1 MGFFLRKQ
9 IKFGKFALNLSK
21 SGLGASFG
29 LKGLRLSFGSKG
41 VQLNAG
47 RNGLY
52 FRKSLNGKKVK
63 PQAKVEEITSEE
75 YIEEACQEEKK
86 KTEAK
91 LITKSPE
98 QENFEFI
105 LSLFTA
111 CFLIAFIGLFFKFWL
126 ACLFG
131 IITFGARNLFIN
143 KNSDKYEIYKANPEP
158 QCYYIGK
165 TKSQIE
171 ELKKQAEENNEKI
184 IKQRQEQ
191 INKKKYQKQ

>member
-52 FRKSLNGKKVK
+52 FRKSLNGKRIKNQEK
-63 PQAKVEEITSEE
+63 NEEIIYKEN
-75 YIEEACQEEKK
+75 IEEACQEEKQE
-86 KTEAK
+86 TEAK

-111 CFLIAFIGLFFKFWL
+111 CFLIAFIGLFFNFWI

-131 IITFGARNLFIN
+131 LVTFGARKLFIN
-143 KNSDKYEIYKANPEP
+143 KNPDKYEIFKANPEP

-171 ELKKQAEENNEKI
+171 ELKKHAEENNEKI
-184 IKQRQEQ
+184 LQKRQEQ
-191 INKKKYQKQ
+191 IKQKKYQNQ

>member
-21 SGLGASFG
+21 SGIGTSFG

-52 FRKSLNGKKVK
+52 FRKSLNGKKIK
-63 PQAKVEEITSEE
+63 TQNKVEEVISEE
-75 YIEEACQEEKK
+75 YIEEACQEEKEI
-86 KTEAK
+86 TEAK

-111 CFLIAFIGLFFKFWL
+111 CFLIAFVGLFFKFWL
-126 ACLFG
+126 ACPLG
-131 IITFGARNLFIN
+131 IITFGARKLFIN
-143 KNSDKYEIYKANPEP
+143 KNPDKYEIFKANPEP

-165 TKSQIE
+165 TKKQIE

-184 IKQRQEQ
+184 LEQRREQ
-191 INKKKYQKQ
+191 INKKKYQNQ